1 MLVLHLIV
9 SGIHHHLRHIAT
21 FTVWYIDKLLRRLF
35 LTRVMSL
42 ELLGAGSAIDGHDLS
57 TISDLRVSLLLTAS
71 AADFRQD
78 TTAKAAEN
86 YCKRCAR

>member
-78 TTAKAAEN
+78 TTA
-86 YCKRCAR
+86 